1 MVYDGFAELQM
12 VYATAGDNMM
22 VVTRSAAENAK
33 NPLVM

>member
-12 VYATAGDNMM
+12 VYAIAGDNMM
-22 VVTRSAAENAK
+22 VATRSAAETAQ

>member
-12 VYATAGDNMM
+12 VYAIAGDNMM
-22 VVTRSAAENAK
+22 AVTRSAAETAK